1 MAPEAPYLAN
11 AVILHNYPG
20 RSPQPVR
27 EAKPVPDRTLG
38 AKGVSPAAPSTLTP
52 VRACQPSGIQLPIT
66 YDSKTYDSKN
76 STDRRCFFV
85 LQ

>member
-11 AVILHNYPG
+11 AVILYNYPG

-38 AKGVSPAAPSTLTP
+38 AKGVSPAAPSTLVP
-52 VRACQPSGIQLPIT
+52 KARQPSGIQLPIT

>member
-1 MAPEAPYLAN
+1 MAPLAPYLAN
-11 AVILHNYPG
+11 AVILYNYLG
-20 RSPQPVR
+20 RSPQPVW

-38 AKGVSPAAPSTLTP
+38 AKGVSPAAPSTLAP
-52 VRACQPSGIQLPIT
+52 KACQPSGIQLAIT

>member
-1 MAPEAPYLAN
+1 MAPLAPYLAN
-11 AVILHNYPG
+11 AVILYNYLG
-20 RSPQPVR
+20 RSTQPVR

-38 AKGVSPAAPSTLTP
+38 AKGVSPAAPSTLAP
-52 VRACQPSGIQLPIT
+52 KASQPSGIQLPIT

-76 STDRRCFFV
+76 STDRSCFFV

>member
-11 AVILHNYPG
+11 AVILYNYPG

-38 AKGVSPAAPSTLTP
+38 AKGVSPAAPSTLAP
-52 VRACQPSGIQLPIT
+52 KARQPSGIQLPKT

>member
-11 AVILHNYPG
+11 AVILYNYPG

-38 AKGVSPAAPSTLTP
+38 AKGVSPAAPSTLVP
-52 VRACQPSGIQLPIT
+52 KARQPSGIQLPI
-66 YDSKTYDSKN
+66 TYDSKN

>member
-11 AVILHNYPG
+11 AVILYNYPG
-20 RSPQPVR
+20 RSPQPVW

-38 AKGVSPAAPSTLTP
+38 AKGVSPAAPSTLAP
-52 VRACQPSGIQLPIT
+52 KACQPSGIQLPIT